1 MNTFIWV
8 LAGAA
13 LGWAAFAYLNLS
25 EGRGKLASIVIGA
38 MGGVLGGKMIAPML
52 TAPVPAA
59 VAADFRMS
67 SLVIAALVASTL
79 LVIANL
85 IYKRWD
91 I

>member
-8 LAGAA
+8 LAGAT
-13 LGWAAFAYLNLS
+13 LGWAAYAYLGLS
-25 EGRGKLASIVIGA
+25 EGRGKMASIVIGA

-59 VAADFRMS
+59 VAADFSMS
-67 SLVIAALVASTL
+67 SLVIAALVASSL
-79 LVIANL
+79 LFVANMV
-85 IYKRWD
+85 YKRWD